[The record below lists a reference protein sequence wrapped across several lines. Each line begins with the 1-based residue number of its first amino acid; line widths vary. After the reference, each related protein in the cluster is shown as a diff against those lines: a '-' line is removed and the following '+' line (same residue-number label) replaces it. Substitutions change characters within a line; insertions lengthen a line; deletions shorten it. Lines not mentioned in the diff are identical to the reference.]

1 MDPYVCKTLILFLCQ
16 RRDPMI
22 TLIHRVLY
30 RFNTLTLYSYFTWAP
45 PPTLILVLK
54 ICFDHLTLLD
64 GHIFQFH
71 FISLTFFSPWYE
83 IIIFD
88 LWKAWTTE
96 FDVLF
101 THFFCTDFSIGNPV
115 PPPPPPAISL
125 NHHPWII
132 GWERERDK

>member
-64 GHIFQFH
+64 GHTSQFLFHLFFFFFLLNMRLSFSSFGRHGQLSLMFCLHIFSAQ
-71 FISLTFFSPWYE
+71 ISLLAT
-83 IIIFD
+83 
-88 LWKAWTTE
+88 L
-96 FDVLF
+96 
-101 THFFCTDFSIGNPV
+101 
-115 PPPPPPAISL
+115 PPPPPPLRLSPL
-125 NHHPWII
+125 TII
-132 GWERERDK
+132 PG